1 MARILCFLLS
11 ACTLAG
17 LAVAQR
23 GRPGMGMGPGM
34 MGQGGMPG
42 HDMMG
47 GNSGGGM
54 GPGMMA
60 GGGMG
65 CADGQCPGPVF
76 MSLLQQN
83 TKIQRDYKHTDT
95 GIESL
100 TQSDDPQVAALIK
113 THVQQMRAL
122 LDSCAKG
129 KCSHTPRYFDPLF
142 RAVYSNADKIDMK
155 VGCCDGR
162 GSHRGSVAAACC
174 VLPAGELGLAPLT
187 HLPLLLLLLCTD
199 CGRRSPTLTRVCVWL
214 RTARVTLPSCWCR
227 WAHTHGEA
235 GYPNLSRPLF

>member
-1 MARILCFLLS
+1 MARVMCFLLA

-23 GRPGMGMGPGM
+23 GRPGMGMGMGPAM
-34 MGQGGMPG
+34 MGQGDMPG
-42 HDMMG
+42 HDMG
-47 GNSGGGM
+47 GSNGGGGM

-60 GGGMG
+60 GGGGTG

-76 MSLLQQN
+76 MSLLQQHS
-83 TKIQRDYKHTDT
+83 KIKRDYKHTDT

-122 LDSCAKG
+122 MDSCAKG

-155 VGCCDGR
+155 VGCCAGR
-162 GSHRGSVAAACC
+162 GSHREGRQM
-174 VLPAGELGLAPLT
+174 LPAASCLLPDGEAGLAPLDT
-187 HLPLLLLLLCTD
+187 SPSAAAAPL
-199 CGRRSPTLTRVCVWL
+199 
-214 RTARVTLPSCWCR
+214 
-227 WAHTHGEA
+227 H
-235 GYPNLSRPLF
+235 